1 MTAKNIKRFF
11 TAFVCAALVACTAVV
26 CSAAGSKIQIE
37 KLDNMT
43 IQLPDNMLGI
53 TRDSKS
59 TDKYFSVFGLDYD
72 KTMSDFKSSDIF
84 MQAMDNQA
92 TTTVT
97 VTMTRNGDSEG
108 IKNYKLLSDEK
119 LYEVRESFI
128 SQEEYISC
136 TPDQAQ
142 DLVWLMFDLNVESG
156 SDRIK
161 TYQANTVYDGMSI
174 NITIQHN
181 GGDVTSADYQTL
193 KSILSTVTF
202 NAKADPESDFTK
214 YVYIGIVAVV
224 IILFIIVMIAGKK
237 TRKKNKKSKNEKILR
252 ELTDKYKSNNK
263 PVKKLQ
269 EDDIVSIHQA
279 YDELKEENN
288 DIRSGRKDDDLF
300 DDYKDID
307 EEEVK
312 VKIYEKPTVSDYEID
327 EIVNESKERLK
338 NEGADVEVIETS
350 AEKLE
355 PQEIIE
361 DRLEEAKEDLQTE
374 EVVQTVA
381 VDEPEDEN
389 DAEENSEITEEAD
402 ADVADAAV
410 ENQSVKD
417 KENADFEIKSEEKVI
432 SDDGKYEEA
441 AQAEISTEEEPTD
454 EIEETIEEVES
465 EYEEEMADKAEEENE
480 EELRR
485 EAEKNTAD
493 DFDEGYDFFEEK
505 PRRIVGIIDVDSSD
519 LKNAVDYDVLS
530 EEEKRAV
537 EVETAVDNDKT
548 ESFIAAAEK
557 AGNGIK
563 NFFVHCGYF
572 CTNVSRLIK
581 RKHAAKKRK
590 KAELERRE
598 RERARKQQAAQRRDG
613 NGLVKVHSATQRR
626 PQPNGRASQSAH
638 RTPNR
643 KPQQNNNRRK

>member
-1 MTAKNIKRFF
+1 MTAKNIKKFF
-11 TAFVCAALVACTAVV
+11 TAFVCAALVACTSVV

-288 DIRSGRKDDDLF
+288 DISRGRKDDDLF

-355 PQEIIE
+355 PQEVIE

-389 DAEENSEITEEAD
+389 EAEENSEITEEAD
-402 ADVADAAV
+402 ADATDAAV
-410 ENQSVKD
+410 ENQS
-417 KENADFEIKSEEKVI
+417 EEKVI
-432 SDDGKYEEA
+432 LDDGKYEEA

-465 EYEEEMADKAEEENE
+465 EYEEETEDKVEEENE

-572 CTNVSRLIK
+572 CTNVSRLVK
-581 RKHAAKKRK
+581 RKYAAKKRK

-598 RERARKQQAAQRRDG
+598 RERMRRQQAAQRRDS
-613 NGLVKVHSATQRR
+613 NGLVKVHSATQKR
-626 PQPNGRASQSAH
+626 PQSQYRNSQ
-638 RTPNR
+638 PNR
-643 KPQQNNNRRK
+643 KAPSRRPQQNNSRRK

>member
-72 KTMSDFKSSDIF
+72 KKMSDFKSSDIF

-252 ELTDKYKSNNK
+252 ELTDKYKSDNK

-288 DIRSGRKDDDLF
+288 DISSGKKDDDLF

-312 VKIYEKPTVSDYEID
+312 VKI
-327 EIVNESKERLK
+327 
-338 NEGADVEVIETS
+338 EGADVEVIETS

-355 PQEIIE
+355 PQEVIE

-381 VDEPEDEN
+381 VDEPEDKN
-389 DAEENSEITEEAD
+389 HAEENSKITEEAD
-402 ADVADAAV
+402 ADATDAAV
-410 ENQSVKD
+410 ENQSVED
-417 KENADFEIKSEEKVI
+417 KENADFEIESEEKVI

-441 AQAEISTEEEPTD
+441 SQAKISTEEEPTD

-465 EYEEEMADKAEEENE
+465 EYEEETEDEVEEENE

-530 EEEKRAV
+530 EEEKL
-537 EVETAVDNDKT
+537 
-548 ESFIAAAEK
+548 S
-557 AGNGIK
+557 
-563 NFFVHCGYF
+563 
-572 CTNVSRLIK
+572 LI
-581 RKHAAKKRK
+581 HI
-590 KAELERRE
+590 
-598 RERARKQQAAQRRDG
+598 
-613 NGLVKVHSATQRR
+613 
-626 PQPNGRASQSAH
+626 
-638 RTPNR
+638 
-643 KPQQNNNRRK
+643 

>member
-252 ELTDKYKSNNK
+252 ELTDKYKSDNK

-288 DIRSGRKDDDLF
+288 DISSGKKDDDLF

-355 PQEIIE
+355 PQEVIE

-381 VDEPEDEN
+381 VDEPEDKN
-389 DAEENSEITEEAD
+389 HAEENSKITEEAD
-402 ADVADAAV
+402 ADATDAAV
-410 ENQSVKD
+410 ENQSVED
-417 KENADFEIKSEEKVI
+417 KENADFEIESEEKVI
-432 SDDGKYEEA
+432 SDDGKYEE
-441 AQAEISTEEEPTD
+441 ETED
-454 EIEETIEEVES
+454 EV
-465 EYEEEMADKAEEENE
+465 EEENE

-598 RERARKQQAAQRRDG
+598 RERVRKQQAAQRRDG

-626 PQPNGRASQSAH
+626 PQPNGRASQSAR